1 MKITGFVKYTAVIA
15 SLAVMLASCGGGDVS
30 ENITSSSAATS
41 AVTTTEADISSALE
55 AQTTTAKE
63 ESSEAAQ
70 EDYEVVYSGDD
81 AVVIKSNV
89 TSGSLEDALNA
100 LKDSGKLDYTGSQSD
115 YGLYIE
121 AVNGVT
127 ADASANEFWAV
138 YTTLGG
144 LDGVSYSSEEYG
156 TYEYEGTLCASASF
170 GASGLPMV
178 SGEIYVIALESY

>member
-30 ENITSSSAATS
+30 ENITSSSAATA
-41 AVTTTEADISSALE
+41 AVTTTEADISSASE

-70 EDYEVVYSGDD
+70 VDYEVVYSGDD

-89 TSGSLEDALNA
+89 TSGSLEDAMNA

-115 YGLYIE
+115 YGCI
-121 AVNGVT
+121 
-127 ADASANEFWAV
+127 SK
-138 YTTLGG
+138 
-144 LDGVSYSSEEYG
+144 
-156 TYEYEGTLCASASF
+156 
-170 GASGLPMV
+170 P
-178 SGEIYVIALESY
+178 